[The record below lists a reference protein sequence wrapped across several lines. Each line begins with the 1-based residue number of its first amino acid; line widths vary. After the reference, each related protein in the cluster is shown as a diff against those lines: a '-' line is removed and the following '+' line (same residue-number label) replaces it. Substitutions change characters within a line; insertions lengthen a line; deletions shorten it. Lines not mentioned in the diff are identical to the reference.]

1 MYIAILSKNEINCGV
16 LYATDKSI
24 LVDKDNFFIIIPIK
38 NPNNKSIKKA
48 LKEYKVYKKA
58 KDNYACV
65 LNITQEEVGI
75 SYNEQGRELGN
86 VYTIRSKNIASTYY
100 IGEDI

>member
-24 LVDKDNFFIIIPIK
+24 LVDNEKFFILIPIK
-38 NPNNKSIKKA
+38 TPNNKSIKKA
-48 LKEYKVYKKA
+48 LKDYKVYKKA
-58 KDNYACV
+58 KDNYACI
-65 LNITQEEVGI
+65 LNLTQEEVGI
-75 SYNEQGRELGN
+75 SYNEQGKELGN
-86 VYTIRSKNIASTYY
+86 VYTIRSKNISSTYY